1 MNLSEVLKMF
11 DSRIKALEHTVNDVV
26 VKSLIEANDQMEYDQ
41 GLEAFRGA
49 YPELAEIDPKLKKLY
64 GDDYDTAKE
73 LYDARPSEYGE
84 GQDEASWVAQEL
96 AIANEK
102 LNALLSVMAPAV
114 EETKVS
120 EVNEEVPPTE
130 ETTEEPKEEPKG
142 EPEVEEISEEQLAE
156 ELKAAEGK

>member
-11 DSRIKALEHTVNDVV
+11 DSRIKVLEHTVNDVV

-49 YPELAEIDPKLKKLY
+49 YPEVAEIDPKLKKLY

-73 LYDARPSEYGE
+73 LYDARPSEYAE

-102 LNALLSVMAPAV
+102 LNALLSVMAPAT
-114 EETKVS
+114 ETTEVS
-120 EVNEEVPPTE
+120 EEVPTKESAE
-130 ETTEEPKEEPKG
+130 ESAEESKD
-142 EPEVEEISEEQLAE
+142 PEVEEISEEQLAE

>member
-1 MNLSEVLKMF
+1 MMNLSEVLKMF

-49 YPELAEIDPKLKKLY
+49 YPEVAEIDPKLKKLY

-73 LYDARPSEYGE
+73 LYDARPSEYAE

-102 LNALLSVMAPAV
+102 LNALLSVMAPAATEGAEV
-114 EETKVS
+114 SETK
-120 EVNEEVPPTE
+120 EVVPTE
-130 ETTEEPKEEPKG
+130 ESKEESKD
-142 EPEVEEISEEQLAE
+142 PEVEEISEEQLAE

>member
-49 YPELAEIDPKLKKLY
+49 YPEVAEIDPKLKKLY

-73 LYDARPSEYGE
+73 LYDARPSEYAE

-102 LNALLSVMAPAV
+102 LNALLSVMAPAA
-114 EETKVS
+114 EGAEVS
-120 EVNEEVPPTE
+120 EVSEAKEVP
-130 ETTEEPKEEPKG
+130 TEEPKEEG
-142 EPEVEEISEEQLAE
+142 PEVEEISEEQLAE